1 MSRVTVT
8 RSMQAQP
15 NDVWRLL
22 TDVTVRAH
30 AAPGQVVLTGGEFG
44 PGTAWREVRS
54 QPDGA
59 ALIEEFVVVE
69 AVPPHRLVLA
79 SPGLGVDYR
88 TTWALRPA
96 RCRGERNTVV
106 TVTQEAIPAGARG
119 RIVAFFLGG
128 LAARAVAGA
137 LRRDLAELA
146 AAGRAAPAR
155 QPRRSRAPRAG

>member
-8 RSMQAQP
+8 RAIQAQP

-22 TDVTVRAH
+22 TDLTARTH
-30 AAPGQVVLTGGEFG
+30 AAGGRVVLTRGEFG

-59 ALIEEFVVVE
+59 VLVEEFVVVE
-69 AVPPHRLVLA
+69 AVPPHLLVLA
-79 SPGLGVDYR
+79 SPGREVDYR

-106 TVTQEAIPAGARG
+106 TVTQEAIPVGARG

-128 LAARAVAGA
+128 LAARAVSGA

-146 AAGRAAPAR
+146 AGRAASVR
-155 QPRRSRAPRAG
+155 